1 MALHGFRQGTVR
13 PPLDR
18 GLVVVGDEPYPHP
31 VFGRPSDR
39 RASAAGPIES
49 ALRLRDVFLFPSYR
63 LCRIC
68 SLEKDCGSGFRRR
81 HKFNGARLGGVA
93 ARRLALMQHGQP

>member
-1 MALHGFRQGTVR
+1 MAMILVALIVLLFAALPTWPYTASDRAVR

-39 RASAAGPIES
+39 RASAAV
-49 ALRLRDVFLFPSYR
+49 L
-63 LCRIC
+63 
-68 SLEKDCGSGFRRR
+68 
-81 HKFNGARLGGVA
+81 
-93 ARRLALMQHGQP
+93 